1 MTPVTMEAPVSQE
14 GTGLHV
20 CAPMATLAPSVSMVR
35 RLLTPSLP
43 RALIL
48 PKLGYPLISI
58 YSNRESLGNP
68 REFPN
73 IIKKCYIM
81 QGAIPRILIM

>member
-1 MTPVTMEAPVSQE
+1 MFKE
-14 GTGLHV
+14 
-20 CAPMATLAPSVSMVR
+20 
-35 RLLTPSLP
+35 LTPSLP

-48 PKLGYPLISI
+48 PKLGYPLIST

-68 REFPN
+68 REFPK

-81 QGAIPRILIM
+81 QGAIPRILIMQ